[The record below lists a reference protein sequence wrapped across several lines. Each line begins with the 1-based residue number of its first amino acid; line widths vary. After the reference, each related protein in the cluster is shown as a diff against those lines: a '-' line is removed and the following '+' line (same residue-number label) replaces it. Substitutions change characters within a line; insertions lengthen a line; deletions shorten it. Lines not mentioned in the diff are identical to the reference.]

1 MLGQLRTW
9 RAHRALFIDT
19 SNRKGE
25 PFMADDP
32 SGTEMASGLAAL
44 AICESL
50 LTSLRD
56 LKIIGAQ
63 EVVGILKDA
72 SAAHHQATTATD
84 TPKAHRAAAAVI
96 DRMIVGKNS
105 VRHS

>member
-1 MLGQLRTW
+1 MHCSLIPLI
-9 RAHRALFIDT
+9 AKA
-19 SNRKGE
+19 NRSVV
-25 PFMADDP
+25 DDP
-32 SGTEMASGLAAL
+32 SETEMASGLAAL

-50 LTSLRD
+50 LTSLQD

-63 EVVGILKDA
+63 EVVDILKDA

-84 TPKAHRAAAAVI
+84 TPKSHSAAAAVI